1 MQVLDEN
8 REDDIETPSL
18 HEIVETIDHG
28 EHVDEGIS
36 SEINIANTR
45 IENFDRVGESSYDMG
60 KNTSRFLNEQ
70 RNS

>member
-1 MQVLDEN
+1 VQVLDEN

-28 EHVDEGIS
+28 EHVDEGMP

-45 IENFDRVGESSYDMG
+45 IENFDRVDESSYDMG